1 MGYPGSKLGCP
12 ISFNFK
18 TTTME
23 HKVNEIQISY
33 REKLST
39 LTSLSITNS
48 KEVGALLFKN
58 WDANTVGLHETF
70 KVVLLN
76 QSNKVKGIYPLSH
89 GGITGTLVDMR
100 ILFAIVLKT
109 LSVGII
115 LAHNHPSGQL
125 KASAMDRQLT
135 QKVQQAAQL
144 FDVKVLDHIILAPDG
159 RYYSFAD
166 NGIL

>member
-1 MGYPGSKLGCP
+1 
-12 ISFNFK
+12 
-18 TTTME
+18 ME

-39 LTSLSITNS
+39 LKALPVSNS
-48 KEVGALLFKN
+48 NEVAQLLFKG
-58 WDANTVGLHETF
+58 WDSDTIGLHESF
-70 KVVLLN
+70 KILLLN
-76 QSNKVKGIYPLSH
+76 RSNKVKGIYPLSI
-89 GGITGTLVDMR
+89 GGLACTLVDMR

-125 KASAMDRQLT
+125 KASQADRQLT
-135 QKVQQAAQL
+135 QKIQQGAQL

>member
-1 MGYPGSKLGCP
+1 
-12 ISFNFK
+12 
-18 TTTME
+18 ME

-39 LTSLSITNS
+39 LKSASITDS
-48 KEVGALLFKN
+48 KKVAELLFNN
-58 WDANTVGLHETF
+58 WDAHTIGAQESF
-70 KVVLLN
+70 KIILLN
-76 QSNKVKGIYPLSH
+76 RSNKVKGIYPLSV
-89 GGITGTLVDMR
+89 GGICTTLVDMR
-100 ILFAIVLKT
+100 LLFAVVVKT

-125 KASAMDRQLT
+125 KASYEDQRLT
-135 QKVQQAAQL
+135 QKIKEAAQL

>member
-1 MGYPGSKLGCP
+1 MPKDKTSVSLP
-12 ISFNFK
+12 FFNVK
-18 TTTME
+18 ATNME

-39 LTSLSITNS
+39 LKSLSVTNS
-48 KEVGALLFKN
+48 KEVAKLLFKN
-58 WDANTVGLHETF
+58 WDNKTIGLHETF
-70 KVVLLN
+70 KVILLN

-89 GGITGTLVDMR
+89 GGITGTLVDVR
-100 ILFAIVLKT
+100 ILFALVLKT

-125 KASAMDRQLT
+125 KASEPDKQLT
-135 QKVQQAAQL
+135 QKIKEAARL

>member
-1 MGYPGSKLGCP
+1 MGIP
-12 ISFNFK
+12 SFFNLNGK
-18 TTTME
+18 TME

-39 LTSLSITNS
+39 LKSLSITNS
-48 KEVGALLFKN
+48 KDVGALLFKN
-58 WDANTVGLHETF
+58 WDPDTIGLHETF
-70 KVVLLN
+70 KILLLN
-76 QSNKVKGIYPLSH
+76 RSNKVKGIYPLSH

-125 KASAMDRQLT
+125 KASEPDKQLT
-135 QKVQQAAQL
+135 KKIQQAALL
-144 FDVKVLDHIILAPDG
+144 FDVTVLDHIILAPDG

-166 NGIL
+166 NGLM